1 MSKKPEPYQL
11 EPWRRELLTRAF
23 EGLPQDY
30 DALSPALSALR
41 EAFFT
46 NVAKT
51 LDPAI
56 HKHFQSVH
64 VETFAERKRLAGWVD
79 RVTREHGVT
88 TADPQTGK
96 PGLVIAER
104 PLSPDHRNQSHYGM
118 VITTGRHGKYRS
130 GISGRD
136 IQQDLS
142 DVHLI
147 PAPNDIEERFYG
159 FRPGEPSRFIR

>member
-1 MSKKPEPYQL
+1 MSKRPEPYQL
-11 EPWRRELLTRAF
+11 EPWRKELLARAF

-30 DALSPALSALR
+30 DDLSPALSALR
-41 EAFFT
+41 TAFFT
-46 NVAKT
+46 NVATT

-56 HKHFQSVH
+56 HKHFQSVQA
-64 VETFAERKRLAGWVD
+64 ETFAERKRLAGWVD

-88 TADPQTGK
+88 TADPETGK
-96 PGLVIAER
+96 PGLVIAEQ
-104 PLSPDHRNQSHYGM
+104 PLSPENRNQSHYSM
-118 VITTGRHGKYRS
+118 VIQTGRHKR
-130 GISGRD
+130 GISGRF